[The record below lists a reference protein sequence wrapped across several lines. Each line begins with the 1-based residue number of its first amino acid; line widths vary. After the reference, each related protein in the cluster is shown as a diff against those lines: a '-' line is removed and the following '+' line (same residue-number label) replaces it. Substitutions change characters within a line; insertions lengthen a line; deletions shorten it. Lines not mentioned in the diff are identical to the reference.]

1 MRDKFPFVVRV
12 YGIYYDPK
20 NGILVSDELIYN
32 QKITKFPGGG
42 LEFGEGTIACLERE
56 MLEETQTKF
65 EIKEHFYTTDFF
77 APSVF
82 NDQIQVISIYY
93 LIQPITSLNFNV
105 SKKEFDFKEQK
116 EGSQSFRFINLSDI
130 GENDF
135 TLIID
140 KVVGQMLKKRIQSG
154 VKLF

>member
-65 EIKEHFYTTDFF
+65 KIKE
-77 APSVF
+77 
-82 NDQIQVISIYY
+82 SINAH
-93 LIQPITSLNFNV
+93 IFRTQTNTR
-105 SKKEFDFKEQK
+105 SKKYSNTIST
-116 EGSQSFRFINLSDI
+116 GI
-130 GENDF
+130 
-135 TLIID
+135 
-140 KVVGQMLKKRIQSG
+140 
-154 VKLF
+154 

>member
-1 MRDKFPFVVRV
+1 MKDKFPFVVRV
-12 YGIYYDPK
+12 YGIYFDPE
-20 NGILVSDELIYN
+20 NGILVSDELVYN

-65 EIKEHFYTTDFF
+65 EIISHFYTTDFF

-82 NDQIQVISIYY
+82 NDQIQVLSIYY
-93 LIQPITSLNFNV
+93 LIQPIGPLNFIV
-105 SKKEFDFKEQK
+105 SKEEFDFKEEK
-116 EGSQSFRFINLSDI
+116 EGSQSFRFIKLAEI

-135 TLIID
+135 TLKID
-140 KVVGQMLKKRIQSG
+140 KAVGQMLKKRIQ
-154 VKLF
+154 